1 NLNTAAARSHSRP
14 ESWNALNRQRCGSL
28 LSRSKLGP
36 VIRCAA
42 CVVFFSALAC
52 TPLHSPGAPK
62 PAPQVDSEVNMSE
75 LRHDVCGF
83 DQPVSGGTVDSDG
96 LVNIVANHP
105 HLLYMGRIDCST
117 PLAPA

>member
-1 NLNTAAARSHSRP
+1 
-14 ESWNALNRQRCGSL
+14 
-28 LSRSKLGP
+28 
-36 VIRCAA
+36 
-42 CVVFFSALAC
+42 
-52 TPLHSPGAPK
+52 
-62 PAPQVDSEVNMSE
+62 PQVDSEVNMSE

-117 PLAPA
+117 PLAPAFAYPGISIRARFEGDALDLKLEDFGGGTQQDTNYYDISIDGRAPTL